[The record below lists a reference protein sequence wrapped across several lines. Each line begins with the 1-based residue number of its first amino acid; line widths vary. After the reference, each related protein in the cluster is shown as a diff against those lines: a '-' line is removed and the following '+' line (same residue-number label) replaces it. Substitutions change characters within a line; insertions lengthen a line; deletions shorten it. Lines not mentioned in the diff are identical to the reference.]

1 MVTSNQASNLLEI
14 WKSEVRASMA
24 AIPTDLLDLLE
35 RRLYAHL
42 ATTRPDGTVQV
53 SPMWFDWDGE
63 RLRFSTTTTRQK
75 YRNVQ
80 SHPHVAASISDP
92 ENPYRFL
99 EVRGVVEEIEP
110 DPAAEGYMRINNRYG
125 RPFSDQAPPDAT
137 DRVVIVVRPTGSSKY
152 PKPWLWEKLKS

>member
-1 MVTSNQASNLLEI
+1 
-14 WKSEVRASMA
+14 MA

-35 RRLYAHL
+35 RPLYAHL

-63 RLRFSTTTTRQK
+63 RLRFSITTTRQK

-110 DPAAEGYMRINNRYG
+110 DPSSPRRADHPVLHQDMIAHLNKHM
-125 RPFSDQAPPDAT
+125 A
-137 DRVVIVVRPTGSSKY
+137 RVVPAAI
-152 PKPWLWEKLKS
+152 E

>member
-1 MVTSNQASNLLEI
+1 MVTSNQASNFLEI

-35 RRLYAHL
+35 RPLYAHL

-110 DPAAEGYMRINNRYG
+110 DPSSPRRADHPVLHQDND
-125 RPFSDQAPPDAT
+125 RPPQQAHGQSRSGG
-137 DRVVIVVRPTGSSKY
+137 DRVSVGASAQQ
-152 PKPWLWEKLKS
+152 LGAAG